1 MFARRLQI
9 QENLTRQ
16 IADAIQ
22 HITDAAGVA
31 VVIRSE
37 AHVHDDAGR

>member
-16 IADAIQ
+16 IAEAIQ
-22 HITDAAGVA
+22 QITDAAGVA
-31 VVIRSE
+31 VVIE
-37 AHVHDDAGR
+37 AGTCA